1 MSERMKK
8 IEHEVWENTLRPLG
22 KEGLSLLS
30 VGSAKEANEIIDAF
44 FVPDKIYP
52 LRFMNNFIALFWQG
66 TSPSLRVFLDLKES
80 DETTPSLSRF
90 EAMTDRPV
98 GMPLWFIAAYPDV
111 LLWYDNEVGEY
122 MKAHKPDE
130 DSLAAFSTKLFGL
143 DPTGPNLEESL
154 RDSVD
159 KKDKF
164 RPNFLR
170 NLVQSYKDKTSRE
183 LETAAKIPAEDMCLA
198 SEFYEAFGAENN
210 FTFIAV
216 NTTKYYLELARGYHD
231 RFKNEVSLLAT
242 SGVLDAQ
249 YCVMKQ
255 TVKPSEILE
264 MAEGAIVHVEE
275 ALLDFIIRLEI
286 KLFTVD
292 NLSMDIS
299 DIEMACLDQKAG
311 IADAI
316 ERTKNE
322 YVREP
327 MFALAV
333 SNFMNSRKFRELR
346 RILGVE
352 G

>member
-1 MSERMKK
+1 MSERTKK
-8 IEHEVWENTLRPLG
+8 IDREVWENTLRPLG

-30 VGSAKEANEIIDAF
+30 IDSMKEANEIIDAF

-52 LRFMNNFIALFWQG
+52 LRFLNNFEALGLQG
-66 TSPSLRVFLDLKES
+66 ASPSERVFLGLKES
-80 DETTPSLSRF
+80 DETTHSLSQYT
-90 EAMTDRPV
+90 AVMDRPS

-111 LLWYDNEVGEY
+111 LLWHENQVAEY
-122 MKAHKPDE
+122 IETRGPDE
-130 DSLAAFSTKLFGL
+130 DSLAAFSTEWLGF
-143 DPTGPNLEESL
+143 DPTDPNLEEKL

-159 KKDKF
+159 KEGKF
-164 RPNFLR
+164 RPSALR

-183 LETAAKIPAEDMCLA
+183 LETAAEIPAEDMCLA

-231 RFKNEVSLLAT
+231 RFKNEVCLLAT

-264 MAEGAIVHVEE
+264 MAEGAIVHAEE

-292 NLSMDIS
+292 NPSMDIS

-322 YVREP
+322 YIGEP
-327 MFALAV
+327 MFALGV

-346 RILGVE
+346 RILGLK